1 MARRWGVHVW
11 LAWWPV
17 ARTEAT
23 AKGLIRR
30 CCAVALLLLMPLLL
44 AGCRVEHLLTAEL
57 PGASGSVTVGGT
69 VSQVFLSPSDG
80 LDRVGLG
87 VVPPGPTA
95 SRAVDSVAGGATLEI
110 RYAPEADPGYPDGN
124 FHDWPADHAWLGE
137 LVGEREIGQTFVS
150 RYPNLDGI
158 TLRVA
163 TFGADLSPG
172 EGQLREGPAVPVRRL
187 PVDGERIIDLPG
199 GSTVRVQGSA
209 EGWAQVWLEDGQV
222 GYVELSQFS
231 RLPAPSRVNDRD
243 VVLRLYRDGE
253 VEPIR
258 TATINASE
266 MHDNSHVT
274 FRFEPLP
281 DSMGA
286 RYRFTVASPESTP
299 GNAVTFRYS
308 ERDVYPD
315 GTRFEDGAE
324 VEGDLIFRPA
334 YTEGA
339 PLVQVDLDR
348 AVLSGQTQA
357 LEASFAPVPNTAGR
371 ALRLVVRAGH
381 APLPV
386 TWTEQL
392 PEGGHQLQLSGG
404 QEGPPGALVFN
415 VGYRADVDLGALAV
429 GVVRHVGRGA
439 RHDPA
444 FFALYGLA
452 LVGTGGWLGWSVGR
466 GRHGR
471 RSV

>member
-1 MARRWGVHVW
+1 MARRWDLHLHW
-11 LAWWPV
+11 AWWPV
-17 ARTEAT
+17 RR
-23 AKGLIRR
+23 AKASGLGKLRR
-30 CCAVALLLLMPLLL
+30 WCVGAVLLLMPLLL

-57 PGASGSVTVGGT
+57 PGAAGSVMVGGT

-80 LDRVGLG
+80 LDRVSLG
-87 VVPPGPTA
+87 VVPPSPSVG
-95 SRAVDSVAGGATLEI
+95 RAVDSLASGATLEI
-110 RYAPEADPGYPDGN
+110 YYAPEADPGYPDGH
-124 FHDWPADHAWLGE
+124 FHDWPAEHDWLGE

-150 RYPNLDGI
+150 RYPNLNGI

-172 EGQLREGPAVPVRRL
+172 EAQLREGSSVPVRRL

-209 EGWAQVWLEDGQV
+209 EGWAQVRLEDGQV

-243 VVLRLYRDGE
+243 VVLRLYRE
-253 VEPIR
+253 EEAEPIR
-258 TATINASE
+258 TATINAGE

-299 GNAVTFRYS
+299 GNAVTFRYA
-308 ERDVYPD
+308 EADVYPD
-315 GTRFEDGAE
+315 GTRLEGGDAA
-324 VEGDLIFRPA
+324 EGDLIFRPA
-334 YTEGA
+334 YAEGE
-339 PLVQVDLDR
+339 PLVQVDLDH
-348 AVLSGQTQA
+348 AVLSGQTSA
-357 LEASFAPVPNTAGR
+357 LEASFAPVPDTAGR
-371 ALRLVVRAGH
+371 TLRLVVRAGH

-386 TWTEQL
+386 TWSEQL

-415 VGYRADVDLGALAV
+415 VGYRADVDVGMLAA
-429 GVVRHVGRGA
+429 GVVRHVGQGA

-444 FFALYGLA
+444 FSVLYGIA
-452 LVGTGGWLGWSVGR
+452 LVGTGGWLGWAAWR
-466 GRHGR
+466 GRDGR

>member
-1 MARRWGVHVW
+1 MARRWSVHSRLPRWQV
-11 LAWWPV
+11 P
-17 ARTEAT
+17 RAT
-23 AKGLIRR
+23 ATGRDMLRR
-30 CCAVALLLLMPLLL
+30 CAAGAVLLLMSWLL

-57 PGASGSVTVGGT
+57 PGAAGSLMVGGT

-80 LDRVGLG
+80 LDRVSLG
-87 VVPPGPTA
+87 VVPPGPTVR
-95 SRAVDSVAGGATLEI
+95 RAVDSLASGATLEI
-110 RYAPEADPGYPDGN
+110 HYAPEADPGYPDGH
-124 FHDWPADHAWLGE
+124 FHDWPAEHAWLGE
-137 LVGEREIGQTFVS
+137 LVGDREIGQTFVS

-187 PVDGERIIDLPG
+187 PVDGERVIELPG
-199 GSTVRVQGSA
+199 GSTVWVEGSA
-209 EGWAQVWLEDGQV
+209 EGWAQVRLEDGQV

-243 VVLRLYRDGE
+243 VVLHLYREGE
-253 VEPIR
+253 AEPIR
-258 TATINASE
+258 SATINASE

-281 DSMGA
+281 DSMGV

-299 GNAVTFRYS
+299 GNAVTFRYADG
-308 ERDVYPD
+308 DVYPD
-315 GTRFEDGAE
+315 GTRLEGGDP

-334 YTEGA
+334 YSEGE

-357 LEASFAPVPNTAGR
+357 LEASFAPVPDTASR

-415 VGYRADVDLGALAV
+415 VGYRADLDVGALVA
-429 GVVRHVGRGA
+429 GVVHHVGRAA

-444 FFALYGLA
+444 FFALYGVA
-452 LVGTGGWLGWSVGR
+452 LVGTGGWLGWAAWRWRDGR
-466 GRHGR
+466 
-471 RSV
+471 